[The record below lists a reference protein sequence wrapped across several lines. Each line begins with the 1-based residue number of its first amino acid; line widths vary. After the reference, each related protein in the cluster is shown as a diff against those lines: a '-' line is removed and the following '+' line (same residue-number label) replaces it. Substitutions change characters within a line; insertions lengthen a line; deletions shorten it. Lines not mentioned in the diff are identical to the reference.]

1 MRVPK
6 SHNED
11 NVLCPKI
18 CIRET
23 GYAYEKKNEIGFFSS
38 CIEKWIKDL
47 NKTYKIY
54 KINIRGKTDSLWPCG
69 L

>member
-1 MRVPK
+1 MK
-6 SHNED
+6 TMSFAQKF
-11 NVLCPKI
+11 VLGKLDMHM
-18 CIRET
+18 
-23 GYAYEKKNEIGFFSS
+23 KKNEIGFFSS

-47 NKTYKIY
+47 NKTYTIY